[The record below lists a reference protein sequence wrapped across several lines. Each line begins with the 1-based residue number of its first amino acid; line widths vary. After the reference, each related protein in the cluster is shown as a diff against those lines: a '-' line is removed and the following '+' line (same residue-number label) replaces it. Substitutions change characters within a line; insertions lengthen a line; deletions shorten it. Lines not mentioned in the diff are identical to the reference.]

1 MKRNSKF
8 LELLLEEVPSSTAE
22 DEIEQVLDTHE
33 GFTLEMLERLIA
45 SEIVSKDVACRI
57 WGKSIGYAYVD
68 PIVTIVTAEA
78 LEKVP
83 LDIARKGRA
92 LGLYVVNNVMT
103 VATADPDDAGL
114 LKNLQNIA
122 QIEISPVFSLP
133 SEISDAIEIHYSTE
147 RSIIE
152 SIWDFEKKEG
162 NLLTKLSQ
170 EDLASLSESESLI
183 KVLDALLYF
192 GIKQNASDIHIE
204 PREKESRVR
213 FRIDGRMQEVIQ
225 FSSTVHPAIVCRLK
239 VITRVDVVESR
250 FPQDGSFSIT
260 LGTNRADFRASFIP
274 STHGNNVVLR
284 ILPMSGKKEVISLD
298 GMLVS
303 QNVLRPLR
311 RLIKSPNGIIFVTGP
326 TGSGKTTT
334 LYAALSEINSPEVK
348 IATIEDPV
356 EVHMEG
362 IVQSQVNSY
371 IDLTFAY
378 IMRSI
383 LRQDPD
389 VILVGEIR
397 DLETAKTATEAALT
411 GHLVLSTLHTNT
423 AIQSI
428 VRLVEIGIEPFLVAP
443 SLIGVLGQRLAARIC
458 DHCKISYKPSQGVL
472 NRYFHDSTEADVSF
486 YRGSGCSYC
495 RESGYRGR
503 IAFHEL
509 VVVSEEMRNL
519 IARNAG
525 LKELKQAA
533 EAVGYKSLRYDG
545 LLKVLLGLTSIDE
558 IEKHTSLEWSQ

>member
-1 MKRNSKF
+1 MKRNKEF
-8 LELLLEEVPSSTAE
+8 LGLLLEEVPSSSAKE
-22 DEIEQVLDTHE
+22 EIEQVLDTHE
-33 GFTLEMLERLIA
+33 GFTLEMLERLIS
-45 SEIVSKDVACRI
+45 SEIVSKEVACRV
-57 WGKSIGYAYVD
+57 WGKSIGHAYVD
-68 PIVTIVTAEA
+68 PIVTITTAEA

-83 LDIARKGRA
+83 LDIARKGRV
-92 LGLYVVNNVMT
+92 LGLYVIDNVMT
-103 VATADPDDAGL
+103 VATAEPDDEDL
-114 LKNLQNIA
+114 LKNLRNIA
-122 QIEISPVFSLP
+122 QIELSPVFALP
-133 SEISDAIEIHYSTE
+133 SEIADAIEIHYSTE
-147 RSIIE
+147 LSIIE
-152 SIWDFEKKEG
+152 SIKDFEKKEG
-162 NLLTKLSQ
+162 NLLAKLSQ

-204 PREKESRVR
+204 PRDNDCRVR
-213 FRIDGRMQEVIQ
+213 FRIDGRMQEIIQ
-225 FSSTVHPAIVCRLK
+225 ISSTVHPAIVCRLK
-239 VITRVDVVESR
+239 VMSRVDVVESR
-250 FPQDGSFSIT
+250 FPQDGSFSLT

-274 STHGNNVVLR
+274 SSHGNNVVLR
-284 ILPMSGKKEVISLD
+284 ILPMSGKKEIISLD

-303 QNVLRPLR
+303 QDVLRPFR

-334 LYAALSEINSPEVK
+334 LYAALHEIAKPEIKV
-348 IATIEDPV
+348 ATIEDPV
-356 EVHMEG
+356 EVRMDG

-371 IDLTFAY
+371 IDLTFAL

-397 DLETAKTATEAALT
+397 DHETAKIATEAALT
-411 GHLVLSTLHTNT
+411 GHLVLSSLHTNT
-423 AIQSI
+423 AIQAI
-428 VRLVEIGIEPFLVAP
+428 LRLVEIGIEPFLVAP
-443 SLIGVLGQRLAARIC
+443 SIIGVIGQRLAGRIC
-458 DHCKISYKPSQGVL
+458 DHCKISYKPSQAVL
-472 NRYFHDSTEADVSF
+472 NRFFYDSAEADVSF

-509 VVVSEEMRNL
+509 VVATEEMRNL
-519 IARNAG
+519 ISRNAG
-525 LKELKQAA
+525 LQELKEAA

-545 LLKVLLGLTSIDE
+545 LLKVLLGMTTVEE

>member
-45 SEIVSKDVACRI
+45 SEIVSKDVAYRI

-133 SEISDAIEIHYSTE
+133 SEIADAIEIHYSTE

-192 GIKQNASDIHIE
+192 GIKQNASDI
-204 PREKESRVR
+204 
-213 FRIDGRMQEVIQ
+213 
-225 FSSTVHPAIVCRLK
+225 
-239 VITRVDVVESR
+239 
-250 FPQDGSFSIT
+250 
-260 LGTNRADFRASFIP
+260 IP
-274 STHGNNVVLR
+274 SH
-284 ILPMSGKKEVISLD
+284 KEKIGS
-298 GMLVS
+298 
-303 QNVLRPLR
+303 
-311 RLIKSPNGIIFVTGP
+311 VT
-326 TGSGKTTT
+326 
-334 LYAALSEINSPEVK
+334 
-348 IATIEDPV
+348 
-356 EVHMEG
+356 
-362 IVQSQVNSY
+362 
-371 IDLTFAY
+371 
-378 IMRSI
+378 R
-383 LRQDPD
+383 
-389 VILVGEIR
+389 
-397 DLETAKTATEAALT
+397 
-411 GHLVLSTLHTNT
+411 
-423 AIQSI
+423 
-428 VRLVEIGIEPFLVAP
+428 
-443 SLIGVLGQRLAARIC
+443 
-458 DHCKISYKPSQGVL
+458 
-472 NRYFHDSTEADVSF
+472 
-486 YRGSGCSYC
+486 
-495 RESGYRGR
+495 
-503 IAFHEL
+503 
-509 VVVSEEMRNL
+509 
-519 IARNAG
+519 
-525 LKELKQAA
+525 
-533 EAVGYKSLRYDG
+533 
-545 LLKVLLGLTSIDE
+545 
-558 IEKHTSLEWSQ
+558 